1 MLALKTFD
9 MTRGEGEWKNMQPI
23 VRSSFKQMF
32 EQFEKQQQQIHDL
45 LEIAVNLKGQL
56 ALRPT
61 QEDLQRMVED
71 KVRKLL
77 PRSVTKDRHESLI
90 LSVSELRAE
99 LERKASMQYVD
110 ESLRRKI
117 DKGDALVKQ
126 LSTSSTDL
134 QAAIRGMIKEET
146 QGLAAELGQVKSTQ
160 QTLLRTMTDL
170 SREAGSSRELRSQVN
185 YISSTLQDL
194 NRTVSAMDFERLERS
209 LQHKPDRAE
218 VDSMMALKAEQSA
231 MVLGLGA
238 VERAIADQD
247 RVLTSLRLRPVA
259 SGGGG
264 DAVGGERWFATSG
277 ATAGA
282 TSGVSA
288 QDEWDVLNAA
298 KEGGWLGFD
307 EGEVG
312 RGAGGEVGEM
322 SKRLRAG
329 RDEIALSA
337 LWQRV
342 QVLAREHSRS
352 RSEARETLARVD
364 ALENTL
370 GQCAGAAQVEAL
382 AVIAEEQRVSCF
394 SCSPLSFPL
403 SRSLDRA
410 LSCRTTRINRF

>member
-32 EQFEKQQQQIHDL
+32 EQFEKQQQQIQDL
-45 LEIAVNLKGQL
+45 LEIGVNLKGQL

-77 PRSVTKDRHESLI
+77 PRSVTMDRHESLI
-90 LSVSELRAE
+90 LSVSELRAD

-110 ESLRRKI
+110 DSLRRKI

-134 QAAIRGMIKEET
+134 QAVIRGMIKEET
-146 QGLAAELGQVKSTQ
+146 QGLAAELGQVKSMQ

-218 VDSMMALKAEQSA
+218 VDCMMALKAEQSA
-231 MVLGLGA
+231 MILGLGA
-238 VERAIADQD
+238 VERAIAEQD
-247 RVLTSLRLRPVA
+247 RVLTSLRLRSVA

-264 DAVGGERWFATSG
+264 DEVGGERWFATTG
-277 ATAGA
+277 AGTE
-282 TSGVSA
+282 
-288 QDEWDVLNAA
+288 DELDVLNAA
-298 KEGGWLGFD
+298 REGEWLGFD
-307 EGEVG
+307 EGEAR
-312 RGAGGEVGEM
+312 RGAGGEGGEM
-322 SKRLRAG
+322 GKRLRAG
-329 RDEIALSA
+329 RDEVALSA

-342 QVLAREHSRS
+342 QVLARVHSRS
-352 RSEARETLARVD
+352 HSGVREMLARVD
-364 ALENTL
+364 ALEKTL

-382 AVIAEEQRVSCF
+382 AVIAEEQRVST
-394 SCSPLSFPL
+394 SLEL
-403 SRSLDRA
+403 LRSLSEHYRHRA
-410 LSCRTTRINRF
+410 I

>member
-32 EQFEKQQQQIHDL
+32 EQFEKQQQQIQDL

-61 QEDLQRMVED
+61 LEDLQRTVED
-71 KVRKLL
+71 KMRKLL

-134 QAAIRGMIKEET
+134 QAVIRGMIKEET
-146 QGLAAELGQVKSTQ
+146 QGLAAELGQVKSMQ

-259 SGGGG
+259 SGGDG
-264 DAVGGERWFATSG
+264 DAVGGERWFGATSG
-277 ATAGA
+277 ATSGA
-282 TSGVSA
+282 SA
-288 QDEWDVLNAA
+288 RDEWDVLNAA

-342 QVLAREHSRS
+342 QVLARENSRS
-352 RSEARETLARVD
+352 RSEAREMLARVD
-364 ALENTL
+364 ALEKTL

-394 SCSPLSFPL
+394 CCSPLS
-403 SRSLDRA
+403 SL
-410 LSCRTTRINRF
+410 LLVGPSQSLP